1 MTRGTEERRVF
12 GAKENSMCKGPVV
25 KRSIV
30 SQWPEGRTVDWSGET
45 RDSDSQCPRGH
56 TPHPSCRALVYNKG

>member
-30 SQWPEGRTVDWSGET
+30 SQWPEGRTVDTG
-45 RDSDSQCPRGH
+45 R
-56 TPHPSCRALVYNKG
+56 